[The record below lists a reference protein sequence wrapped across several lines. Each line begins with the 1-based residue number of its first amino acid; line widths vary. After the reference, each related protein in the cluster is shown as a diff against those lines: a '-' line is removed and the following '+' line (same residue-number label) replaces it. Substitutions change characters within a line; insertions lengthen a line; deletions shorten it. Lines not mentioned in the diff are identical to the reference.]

1 MQNGEVDG
9 QVIGL
14 GSIKAGQPHL
24 WNEKLVK
31 PMVQF
36 GHATRLA
43 ELGDVPTGREMVSD
57 PKGLALVEL
66 AEMTKFMELPFVE
79 SPGMPADRTKDLQTA
94 CMAMHKDKSFL
105 DEANTLEFAISTIDR
120 MRTSMNSR

>member
-36 GHATRLA
+36 GRATRLA

-57 PKGLALVEL
+57 PKGLALLEF
-66 AEMTKFMELPFVE
+66 AELPFFMSLTFVAP
-79 SPGMPADRTKDLQTA
+79 PGLPIARPKALQAAILALQQAKSIPTEATK
-94 CMAMHKDKSFL
+94 
-105 DEANTLEFAISTIDR
+105 LE
-120 MRTSMNSR
+120 